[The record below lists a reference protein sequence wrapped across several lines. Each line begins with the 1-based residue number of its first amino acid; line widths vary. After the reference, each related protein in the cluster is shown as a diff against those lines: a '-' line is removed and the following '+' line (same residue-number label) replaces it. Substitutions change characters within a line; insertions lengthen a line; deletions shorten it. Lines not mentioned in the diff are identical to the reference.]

1 MTSILTNTSALAALS
16 TLRGIS
22 NSLAGEQGKISSGL
36 RVQTAADNAAYWSIA
51 TTMRSDNKAIA
62 TVHDAL
68 GLAAAKIDVSYSA
81 MFSVKDVL
89 DEIKTKLVAASEPGA
104 DKGKIQKEIR
114 QLAQSTRDIA
124 KSASF
129 AGENWLNTDISGL
142 IDTTLANRSST
153 LVSSFSRSAA
163 GNVEIGTMNVD
174 HLATSLFNDEGGGI
188 LEPDPRSPKSIAGI
202 RTFSG
207 AQIGEIGYSP
217 TGYTTGREG
226 SGYRGSLD
234 FAFSGP
240 LDFATAGDRMTF
252 DLMLDAE
259 DPSSPSPAPYAPGNS
274 HSITIDR
281 SVVDSVLPSNA
292 GKINTRFE
300 MAAVLDSQT
309 RNLGATAL
317 AYHYSDPA
325 LNISSDPIYNR
336 FRLYSQEINDP
347 NGSAI
352 QISNFTST
360 VGSGGLHDGLDYG
373 ERGSSL
379 NLTFEPFEVYQSVEI
394 TFDFNFNEETPTS
407 HRIDRALVNSVL
419 GTTDGKIETSAQWAQ
434 ILNTLITRPDTFID
448 ATDANTVSVRTDPD
462 VDRQNGSRT
471 GVYFRNVAVNI
482 EPIPQ
487 VGIFDIDIVGNP
499 EALKKYIVDVD
510 LMSQKVVDG
519 AAMLGALKAR
529 VDLQTRFTETLVDT
543 IGKGLGQLV
552 DADMNETS
560 ARLKALQAQEQLAIQ
575 ALSISNADAGNIIS
589 LFR

>member
-1 MTSILTNTSALAALS
+1 MTSILTNTSAMAALS
-16 TLRGIS
+16 TLRSIGS
-22 NSLAGEQGKISSGL
+22 SLAGEQGKISSGL
-36 RVQTAADNAAYWSIA
+36 RIQTAADNAAYWSIS
-51 TTMRSDNKAIA
+51 TTMRSDQKAIA
-62 TVHDAL
+62 TVQDAL
-68 GLAAAKIDVSYSA
+68 GLAAAKVDVSYSA
-81 MFSVKDVL
+81 MSAVKDAL
-89 DEIKTKLVAASEPGA
+89 DEIKTRLIAAAEPGV
-104 DKGKIQKEIR
+104 DKAKIQKEIR
-114 QLAQSTRDIA
+114 QFAQSTRDIA
-124 KSASF
+124 DSASF

-142 IDTTLANRSST
+142 IDTTLPNRSST
-153 LVSSFSRSAA
+153 LVASFSRSES
-163 GNVEIGTMNVD
+163 GGVDIGTMTVD
-174 HLATSLFNDEGGGI
+174 HLATSLFNKEGGGI

-202 RTFSG
+202 RTFSS
-207 AQIGEIGYSP
+207 AQIGEPGYSP
-217 TGYTTGREG
+217 TGYTTGRAG
-226 SGYRGSLD
+226 SGYTGWLD

-240 LDFATAGDRMTF
+240 LDFATASDRMTF

-274 HSITIDR
+274 YSITIDR
-281 SVVDSVLPSNA
+281 GVVDSVLPANA

-300 MAAVLDSQT
+300 MADVLDSQI
-309 RNLGATAL
+309 RILGAEAY
-317 AYHYSDPA
+317 AYHYSNPA

-336 FRLYSQEINDP
+336 FYLSSREMNDP

-352 QISNFTST
+352 QISNFVST
-360 VGSGGLHDGLDYG
+360 VGSGGLHDDLDYG

-379 NLTFEPFEVYQSVEI
+379 NLTFEPFEVYHSVEI

-434 ILNTLITRPDTFID
+434 ILNTLITRPDTFIE
-448 ATDANTVSVRTDPD
+448 ATNANTVSVRTDPD

-471 GVYFRNVAVNI
+471 GVYFRDVAVNI

-487 VGIFDIDIVGNP
+487 VGIFDIDIVGHP

-510 LMSQKVVDG
+510 LMSQKVIDG

-529 VDLQTRFTETLVDT
+529 VDLQTRFTETLVET
-543 IGKGLGQLV
+543 IGKGIGQLV

-575 ALSISNADAGNIIS
+575 ALAISNADAGNIMS